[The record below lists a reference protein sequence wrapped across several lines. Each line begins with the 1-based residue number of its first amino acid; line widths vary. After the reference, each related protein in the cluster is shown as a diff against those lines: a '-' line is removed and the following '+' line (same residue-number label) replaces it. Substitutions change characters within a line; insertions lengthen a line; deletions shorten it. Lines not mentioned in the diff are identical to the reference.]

1 MIGQLLLGLSLLV
14 FMHELGHFLA
24 ARAFGIRVEKFYL
37 FFDAWGFKLF
47 SFKIGDTEYGMGW
60 LPLGG
65 YVKIAGMIDE
75 SMDKEQMKQPAQS
88 WEFRSKPAWQRLIV
102 MLAGVFVNLILG
114 IFIFQMLTLFEEKN
128 YLPTSEVNKKGV
140 YASMVGR
147 ELGFQTGDKMLM
159 INGNEVERFKDVAT
173 GKVLMGSVVTVDRVG
188 ERIDIVIPDSAY
200 KMQKGANIQFISNLN
215 FELMIDSVLNQG
227 GAYEAGL
234 VKNDM
239 IIEIDGKSVSSVGQF
254 FDENM
259 LENSKNQH
267 VSMKIIRE
275 GDTLTKSVAIDSL
288 GKAGFFPAKDNV
300 DMAMVNYGFLEAIR
314 YGYKDAMTMLV
325 MNVKGLG
332 KVISGQEKFTE
343 SVSGP
348 IGIAQI
354 YGKIWDWSRF
364 WFITGMLSLILAF
377 MNILPI
383 PALDGGHALFTLIE
397 IITRRKLSD
406 KFMEYAQIV
415 GMVLVMALMVF
426 VIGLDILKLFR

>member
-88 WEFRSKPAWQRLIV
+88 WEFRSKPAWQRLII

-114 IFIFQMLTLFEEKN
+114 IFIFQMLTLFEEKD

-147 ELGFQTGDKMLM
+147 ELGFQTGDKVLM
-159 INGNEVERFKDVAT
+159 INGYEVERFKDVAT
-173 GKVLMGSVVTVDRVG
+173 GKVLMGSIVTVDRAG
-188 ERIDIVIPDSAY
+188 ERMDIIIPDSAY

-215 FELMIDSVLNQG
+215 FKLMIDSVLNQG
-227 GAYEAGL
+227 GAYQAGL
-234 VKNDM
+234 VKNDV
-239 IIEIDGKSVSSVGQF
+239 IIEIDGRPVLSVGQF
-254 FDENM
+254 FDENV
-259 LENSKNQH
+259 LESSKSQQ
-267 VSMKIIRE
+267 VSMTIIRE

-288 GKAGFFPAKDNV
+288 GKAGFFPSKDNGEMV
-300 DMAMVNYGFLEAIR
+300 MVNYGFLEAIK
-314 YGYKDAMTMLV
+314 YGYKDAITMLV

-354 YGKIWDWSRF
+354 YGKVWDWSRF

-397 IITRRKLSD
+397 MVTRRKLSD

-415 GMVLVMALMVF
+415 GMIIVMVLMVF
-426 VIGLDILKLFR
+426 VIGLDILKLFK